1 METNKT
7 TFKRKSLYCL
17 LLSCLF
23 GILFMIGVLYDL
35 SYFLIILF
43 FALSFAAPILYWFI
57 KVYQPSVRTGEI
69 PDKASYR
76 GNCMLIWGVC
86 YMIAIGLPLL
96 VYAFDMTIF
105 GILLL
110 SCCIILTV
118 CSIFKFCK
126 KKRNPMVEV
135 SAVSPKPQ
143 SDLSRSQLYNQGLY
157 FIEYK
162 LIPMFIEDVKKD
174 SNREFFLKFIH
185 LWEKGIVKELYFI
198 DWDDLSCEI
207 FGDEMTEYIILYD
220 FPTPFDIPLAKY
232 GAVYINKQKQIYSYY
247 TLEKSMG
254 GYMLCSRNSESHINY
269 GKREDMTKIEFIREI
284 CILQNINESS
294 LKGWRLEKGK
304 NSVSE
309 YIDLRGNVYKNQ
321 SSKSVGPTMIELKDD
336 DYDNYIAN
344 NPRVIVCFYDYK
356 GPSKMMMDILS
367 ECAINYKDKIAVAIY
382 DVYGDRNEIIRTK
395 LNIMAMPT
403 FLIYKNGEAIH
414 KQIGLCNSDAM
425 KKMFEDLL
433 S

>member
-1 METNKT
+1 MR
-7 TFKRKSLYCL
+7 TFKRILVSAAAVL
-17 LLSCLF
+17 LLTF
-23 GILFMIGVLYDL
+23 NE
-35 SYFLIILF
+35 
-43 FALSFAAPILYWFI
+43 
-57 KVYQPSVRTGEI
+57 TGY
-69 PDKASYR
+69 K
-76 GNCMLIWGVC
+76 
-86 YMIAIGLPLL
+86 IA
-96 VYAFDMTIF
+96 

-110 SCCIILTV
+110 CWLIVSVAADHFRTFEIMKIIFGIILGLTILALGTIGVISDFDWFFVLVAFFGGAITV
-118 CSIFKFCK
+118 QYILMGSDIYRQKHK
-126 KKRNPMVEV
+126 KSKVEV
-135 SAVSPKPQ
+135 PAVSPKPQ
-143 SDLSRSQLYNQGLY
+143 SDLSRTQLYNQGLY
-157 FIEYK
+157 FIEYE

-185 LWEKGIVKELYFI
+185 LWEKGIIKELYFI

-247 TLEKSMG
+247 TLEKSLG
-254 GYMLCSRNSESHINY
+254 GYMLCSTNSESHINY

-304 NSVSE
+304 KSVSE

-344 NPRVIVCFYDYK
+344 NPRVIVCFYDYN

-403 FLIYKNGEAIH
+403 FLIYKNGEVTH
-414 KQIGLCNSDAM
+414 KHIGLCDRDTM
-425 KKMFEDLL
+425 KKMFVDLL